1 MNVFAFTV
9 PMPPSTNNLFA
20 TYNGRRIISRDYKA
34 WRQIANVSIR
44 QAWVA
49 QGKPAFER
57 HMALTIHV
65 GLDYR
70 GDISNRIKAIED
82 SIGEAV
88 EGFPNDR
95 YIDRVEI
102 ERVPG
107 LDGARVM
114 VTQLAP
120 PDQRSGEAR
129 PIGEVIKPIM
139 ARVEQAIAERAA

>member
-34 WRQIANVSIR
+34 WRQIANVSIK
-44 QAWVA
+44 QAWIA
-49 QGKPAFER
+49 QGKPIFDH

-102 ERVPG
+102 ERVPD
-107 LDGARVM
+107 LDGARVL

-120 PDQRSGEAR
+120 PQAR
-129 PIGEVIKPIM
+129 K
-139 ARVEQAIAERAA
+139 AAA